1 MFYIALLTNVFS
13 LQVLYYFV
21 CIVISNVVYRFMIV
35 TLSWN
40 KP

>member
-21 CIVISNVVYRFMIV
+21 CIVISNV
-35 TLSWN
+35 TLFQDGYTLLE
-40 KP
+40 